1 MWHSVFEIKSVE
13 MEHWNSVHSL
23 AICVSIRSVNAQW
36 HKSPSSSQWHM
47 YWQVYTFNKVN
58 KVTSLLR
65 LIPRPVHNQMPN
77 VSNISALPQL
87 CLTNTWE
94 RSPSLSA
101 VFGSNNSAFLVT
113 LYLFMP
119 LCSLSCTC
127 FHLSPSKL
135 PCHLF
140 LVVPWHF
147 PDTTW

>member
-1 MWHSVFEIKSVE
+1 MWHSVFEIRSIE

-47 YWQVYTFNKVN
+47 YWHVYTFNKVN

-77 VSNISALPQL
+77 VSNIATALSHKYMGGISLHCLRFLAQIILYFLWL
-87 CLTNTWE
+87 CI
-94 RSPSLSA
+94 
-101 VFGSNNSAFLVT
+101 V
-113 LYLFMP
+113 FMP

-147 PDTTW
+147 PDTTWWV